1 MKNNENVVCEYSNI
15 DFLQDACCNVDCPH
29 HIKNFELS
37 AATED
42 NPIEFMEIIDCCSY
56 VSIRTILMADN
67 TVNFCCGRG
76 SLKSKIVDKVILKVL
91 EQKATPYGKS
101 YGRYVIEDLEKL
113 AQIDCK
119 HDHRHIDIPAL
130 MHIVLGVD
138 PAYSGKDRMI
148 NKKLVFEQKTNEEG
162 SFTCVC
168 RMEDDDGKA

>member
-1 MKNNENVVCEYSNI
+1 M
-15 DFLQDACCNVDCPH
+15 
-29 HIKNFELS
+29 
-37 AATED
+37 
-42 NPIEFMEIIDCCSY
+42 
-56 VSIRTILMADN
+56 
-67 TVNFCCGRG
+67 
-76 SLKSKIVDKVILKVL
+76 KVL
-91 EQKATPYGKS
+91 EQMATPYGKS